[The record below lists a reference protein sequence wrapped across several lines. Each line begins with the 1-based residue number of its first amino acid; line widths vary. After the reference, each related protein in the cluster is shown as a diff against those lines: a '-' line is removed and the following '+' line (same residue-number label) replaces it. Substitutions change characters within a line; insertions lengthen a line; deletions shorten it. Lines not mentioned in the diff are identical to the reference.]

1 MPRTPSR
8 CRSVDIL
15 DAARTWSILILP
27 QVQQQLPEL
36 LLASPARTALRSLA
50 RQIHQFCDS
59 LPARASRGRILPR
72 VQELF
77 GLTSSLRNRL
87 LLLRVVVLIEIVD
100 VLLRRLDGLLLLLL
114 GLLFA
119 LRKSQA
125 AALAPFADYFWLF
138 VVGLWG
144 VVGVGACDCA
154 TWSDVL

>member
-1 MPRTPSR
+1 MPQTPSR

-36 LLASPARTALRSLA
+36 LLASPTRTALRSLA
-50 RQIHQFCDS
+50 RQIHQFRDS

-72 VQELF
+72 VQELL

-87 LLLRVVVLIEIVD
+87 LLLGVVVLVEIVN
-100 VLLRRLDGLLLLLL
+100 VLLGGLDGLLLLLL

-119 LRKSQA
+119 LRESQV
-125 AALAPFADYFWLF
+125 AALAPFADYGWLLL
-138 VVGLWG
+138 VGWWLVSRWVAAG
-144 VVGVGACDCA
+144 DCA
-154 TWSDVL
+154 A